1 MAATRGTEQL
11 RRAGVE
17 HRLLEYRYGSAGGAA
32 AEEAATLLGIEPERM
47 FKSLVAV
54 AGDELVFALVAAPDA
69 LSLKKLAAAAGCKAA
84 RMAAPADAERATGYQ
99 VGGISPLGS
108 RRRLR
113 VFVDATA
120 ETFPRVCLNAGG
132 RGLIVELPTAALM
145 EQTAATPADLRQ
157 A

>member
-11 RRAGVE
+11 RRAGID

-32 AEEAATLLGIEPERM
+32 AEEAATLLGVEPQRM
-47 FKSLVAV
+47 FKSLVAQ

-69 LSLKKLAAAAGCKAA
+69 LSLKKLAAAAGHKSA

-113 VFVDATA
+113 VFVDAGA
-120 ETFPRVCLNAGG
+120 GSFPRICLNAGG
-132 RGLIVELPTAALM
+132 RGLIVEVETERLL
-145 EQTAATPADLRQ
+145 EQTAATLADLRQ
-157 A
+157 E